1 MICSRGSSTAP
12 PIPRPRAQSIL
23 NLHNGLLGRR
33 RSGGLEDAQPVL
45 PQPPRGAATARH
57 QALLAFDAPGKRPG
71 PHVAGDVLSANRAIA
86 GSETVSD
93 SEHAVARKVSRHVGG
108 RRIAWATR
116 SIPADHVAEG
126 DRCHGSVHAPPV
138 PPAARHFIASGG
150 SQAFEGRRTW

>member
-71 PHVAGDVLSANRAIA
+71 LHIAGDVLSADRIA
-86 GSETVSD
+86 GSETVGD
-93 SEHAVARKVSRHVGG
+93 SEDAVARKVSRHVRG

-116 SIPADHVAEG
+116 SIPA
-126 DRCHGSVHAPPV
+126 
-138 PPAARHFIASGG
+138 
-150 SQAFEGRRTW
+150 